1 MLKIETYDFTCV
13 DLIINNQKIE
23 MSSDDAHQEI
33 YVLDDSLWITS
44 EFNENILNISF
55 DLDKNFI
62 QSLKAI
68 VKYMEAMYQD
78 DQ

>member
-13 DLIINNQKIE
+13 DLIINDQKIE

-33 YVLDDSLWITS
+33 YVVDDSLWITS
-44 EFNENILNISF
+44 QFNENIFNISF

-68 VKYMEAMYQD
+68 VKYMEAMHED
-78 DQ
+78 D